1 MRNLFSKLNGGK
13 FLVELI
19 SLHGTQIANIIIPL
33 IMLPILGKSLGA
45 KAYGSYIVI
54 QSLIIIASLVI
65 EYGFNFSGT
74 RLISKHFDNRV
85 VQTQVVSKIV
95 GAKVLLSILIVFL
108 AAILSTLQ
116 WQKFSLYEITIISI
130 GALSLGWY
138 PIWYFQGKGNLAKFA
153 TFDVIIKSLSVI
165 LTFVLVKG
173 PNDLHIALLL
183 SVAASFTSALFGN
196 IKILSEIGKVKV
208 DFSDSI
214 KMMIEEK
221 DMAIYRILSSSIG
234 NTSSLILSAFSNT
247 ATVAVYSGAEKLAS
261 GSRFFIMPFNQVF
274 FTRVS
279 RYGKD
284 NILKARREFLFSLA
298 LLMLISFLIMTIGW
312 IFTPF
317 LVEIFLGSE
326 FSNTIEILRYL
337 ILITPIFVLGNT
349 LSMQWMVPLGFDR
362 QYNTIIATGAIIS
375 IALMIFIIP
384 RFGPLGMVIITGSV
398 ELLICVM
405 MMIYLL
411 KLDLNPF
418 SRNQNFQ
425 PETMAPQQE
434 QQ

>member
-108 AAILSTLQ
+108 ATILSTLQ

-153 TFDVIIKSLSVI
+153 TFDIIIKSLSVI

-247 ATVAVYSGAEKLAS
+247 ATVAVYSL
-261 GSRFFIMPFNQVF
+261 
-274 FTRVS
+274 
-279 RYGKD
+279 
-284 NILKARREFLFSLA
+284 SL
-298 LLMLISFLIMTIGW
+298 IHI
-312 IFTPF
+312 
-317 LVEIFLGSE
+317 
-326 FSNTIEILRYL
+326 
-337 ILITPIFVLGNT
+337 
-349 LSMQWMVPLGFDR
+349 
-362 QYNTIIATGAIIS
+362 
-375 IALMIFIIP
+375 
-384 RFGPLGMVIITGSV
+384 
-398 ELLICVM
+398 
-405 MMIYLL
+405 
-411 KLDLNPF
+411 
-418 SRNQNFQ
+418 
-425 PETMAPQQE
+425 
-434 QQ
+434 